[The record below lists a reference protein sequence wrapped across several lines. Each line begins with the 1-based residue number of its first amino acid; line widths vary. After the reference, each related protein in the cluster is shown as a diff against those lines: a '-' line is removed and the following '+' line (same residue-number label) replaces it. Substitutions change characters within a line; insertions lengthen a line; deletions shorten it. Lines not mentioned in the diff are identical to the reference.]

1 MHYFLSEILSLNGC
15 ILQSAD
21 RRVEEKENQNNGSLY
36 GGLMV
41 SLLDS
46 DSFYFRF
53 SVAFLIISIFN
64 LFILSSLL
72 VARHVCSNMITHQK
86 C

>member
-53 SVAFLIISIFN
+53 GVAFLIISICIF
-64 LFILSSLL
+64 LSSLL